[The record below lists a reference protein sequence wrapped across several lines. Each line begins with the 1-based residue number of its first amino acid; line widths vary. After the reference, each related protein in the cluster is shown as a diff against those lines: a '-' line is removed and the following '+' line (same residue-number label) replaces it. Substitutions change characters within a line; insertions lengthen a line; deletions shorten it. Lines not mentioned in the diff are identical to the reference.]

1 MTKEFACTE
10 LQPLGGIDKG
20 WVPQHGFG
28 PIRLSVLLWIM
39 PLSSPAHVFFQFRS
53 LFFHNSHELSRWS
66 LYSTHTSLVTRL
78 ATITEKK
85 EGKKEKKKGKVVLAI
100 VVCMWDRFQP
110 LIIVGSFF
118 FTRVRFFSRYSRIV

>member
-39 PLSSPAHVFFQFRS
+39 PLSSPAHVFFS
-53 LFFHNSHELSRWS
+53 SNSVLFSFIIHMNCPGGACTAL
-66 LYSTHTSLVTRL
+66 TRH
-78 ATITEKK
+78 
-85 EGKKEKKKGKVVLAI
+85 
-100 VVCMWDRFQP
+100 
-110 LIIVGSFF
+110 
-118 FTRVRFFSRYSRIV
+118 